1 MTGQVES
8 EYLDTYNGILALERD
23 KATISRLSLPDHTHW
38 SRRTTPGKG
47 KSRGRESKEDA
58 ERRKLP
64 AKSQS
69 SGSLL
74 KEYKV
79 EKQRPPTPS
88 VPEEPE
94 VIISD
99 NVLLLVHHGHD
110 RWGWTRTRQLC

>member
-1 MTGQVES
+1 MTGQIES

-23 KATISRLSLPDHTHW
+23 KATISRLSLPDPEHW
-38 SRRTTPGKG
+38 SRRKTPAAVKG
-47 KSRGRESKEDA
+47 RGRGRESKDDT

-79 EKQRPPTPS
+79 EKQRPTTPS
-88 VPEEPE
+88 VPEEYE
-94 VIISD
+94 VSAW
-99 NVLLLVHHGHD
+99 NMSFY
-110 RWGWTRTRQLC
+110 